1 MIFWRFTRLP
11 VHVPV
16 LQMSIPDE
24 NGQAAVIDK
33 SEGPLPKLP
42 EGQLLGPKS
51 VAILDTSGQVVQ
63 QRFKIS

>member
-1 MIFWRFTRLP
+1 
-11 VHVPV
+11 
-16 LQMSIPDE
+16 MSIPDE